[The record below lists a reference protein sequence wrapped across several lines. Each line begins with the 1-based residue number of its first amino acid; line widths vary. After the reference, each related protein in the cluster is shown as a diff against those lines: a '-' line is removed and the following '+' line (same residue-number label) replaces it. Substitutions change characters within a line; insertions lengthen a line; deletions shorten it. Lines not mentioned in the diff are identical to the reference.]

1 MAETT
6 FPLQSVTKVIGLE
19 RVDSTQALAAELAL
33 KGEPEGTLVLACEQT
48 EAFGRDGQPFYSAEG
63 GVYFTLLLRPNKTE
77 EALPDLGEKMAE
89 VIAQTLTSIFEIK
102 AKATADG
109 DTLVWDKAAHK
120 WKKIAG
126 VLVQTVQTD
135 KDELV
140 LLGVG
145 IHLNN
150 PLPASRKK
158 TEVSLKQLIR
168 TETSKE
174 LFLDELLENFWKE
187 YSYWLASA
195 R

>member
-77 EALPDLGEKMAE
+77 ESLPDLSEKMAE

>member
-48 EAFGRDGQPFYSAEG
+48 EAFGREGQPFYSAEG
-63 GVYFTLLLRPNKTE
+63 GVYFTLLLRPNKAE
-77 EALPDLGEKMAE
+77 EVLHGLGEKMAE
-89 VIAQTLTSIFEIK
+89 VIAHTLTSIFEIK

-150 PLPASRKK
+150 PLPAARKK

-187 YSYWLASA
+187 YSYWLASV

>member
-63 GVYFTLLLRPNKTE
+63 GVYFTLLLRPNKSE
-77 EALPDLGEKMAE
+77 EALHGLGEKMAK
-89 VIAQTLTSIFEIK
+89 VIAHTLTSIFEIK
-102 AKATADG
+102 AKATTDG
-109 DTLVWDKAAHK
+109 DTLVWDKPAHK

-135 KDELV
+135 KNEPM

-150 PLPASRKK
+150 PLPASCKK
-158 TEVSLKQLIR
+158 TEASLKQLIR

>member
-48 EAFGRDGQPFYSAEG
+48 EAFGRDDQPFYSAEG

-77 EALPDLGEKMAE
+77 EALHGLGEKMAE

-109 DTLVWDKAAHK
+109 DTLAWDKAAHK

-135 KDELV
+135 KDEPV

>member
-1 MAETT
+1 MAETI

-63 GVYFTLLLRPNKTE
+63 GVYFTLLLRPNKPE
-77 EALPDLGEKMAE
+77 DDF
-89 VIAQTLTSIFEIK
+89 TLTAIFEIRT
-102 AKATADG
+102 KATNEG
-109 DTLVWDKAAHK
+109 DVLAWDKNAHK

-126 VLVQTVQTD
+126 VLVQALHTD
-135 KDELV
+135 TEDWA

-187 YSYWLASA
+187 YSYWTRSA

>member
-77 EALPDLGEKMAE
+77 EALPDLSEKMAE

>member
-48 EAFGRDGQPFYSAEG
+48 EAFGGDGQPFYSAEG
-63 GVYFTLLLRPNKTE
+63 GVYFTLLLRPNKSE
-77 EALPDLGEKMAE
+77 EALHDLGEKMAE
-89 VIAQTLTSIFEIK
+89 VIAHTLTSIFEIK

-109 DTLVWDKAAHK
+109 DTLVWDKTAHK

-135 KDELV
+135 NDEPV

-158 TEVSLKQLIR
+158 AEASLKQLIR

>member
-1 MAETT
+1 MLETT

-19 RVDSTQALAAELAL
+19 RVDSTQALAAELAS
-33 KGEPEGTLVLACEQT
+33 KGEQEGTLVLACEQT
-48 EAFGRDGQPFYSAEG
+48 EAFGRDGQPFCSAEG
-63 GVYFTLLLRPNKTE
+63 GVYFTLLLRAGKSE
-77 EALPDLGEKMAE
+77 EALPALGKKMAE
-89 VIAQTLTSIFEIK
+89 VIAHTLSSVFEIK
-102 AKATADG
+102 AKATAEG
-109 DTLVWDKAAHK
+109 DTLVWDKAARK

-126 VLVQTVQTD
+126 VLVQALQTD
-135 KDELV
+135 KADLA

-145 IHLNN
+145 IQLNN

-187 YSYWLASA
+187 YAYWQNSA

>member
-63 GVYFTLLLRPNKTE
+63 GVYFTLLLRPNKSE
-77 EALPDLGEKMAE
+77 EALHGLGEKMAE

-102 AKATADG
+102 AKATAGG

-126 VLVQTVQTD
+126 VLVQTVQTE

>member
-1 MAETT
+1 MAETI

-63 GVYFTLLLRPNKTE
+63 GVYFTLLLRPNKSKD
-77 EALPDLGEKMAE
+77 AFPSLGAKMAG
-89 VIAQTLTSIFEIK
+89 VIAQTLTAIFEIRT
-102 AKATADG
+102 KATNEG
-109 DTLVWDKAAHK
+109 DVLAWDKNAHK

-126 VLVQTVQTD
+126 VLVQALHTD
-135 KDELV
+135 TEDWA
-140 LLGVG
+140 LLGAG

-158 TEVSLKQLIR
+158 TEVSLKKLIR

-187 YSYWLASA
+187 YSYWTCSA

>member
-48 EAFGRDGQPFYSAEG
+48 EAFGREGQPFYSAEG

-77 EALPDLGEKMAE
+77 EALHGLGEKMAE

>member
-48 EAFGRDGQPFYSAEG
+48 EAFGREGQPFYSAEG

-77 EALPDLGEKMAE
+77 EALHGLGEKMAE

-109 DTLVWDKAAHK
+109 DTLVWDKAARK

-126 VLVQTVQTD
+126 VLVQTVQTE

>member
-63 GVYFTLLLRPNKTE
+63 GVYFTLLLRPNKSE
-77 EALPDLGEKMAE
+77 EALHGLGEKMAE

-102 AKATADG
+102 AKATAGG
-109 DTLVWDKAAHK
+109 DTLAWDKAAHK

-135 KDELV
+135 KNEPV

>member
-19 RVDSTQALAAELAL
+19 RVDSTQTLAAELAL

-48 EAFGRDGQPFYSAEG
+48 EAFGRDDQPFYSAEG
-63 GVYFTLLLRPNKTE
+63 GVYFTLLLRPNKSE
-77 EALPDLGEKMAE
+77 EALHSLGEKMAG

-102 AKATADG
+102 AKATANG
-109 DTLVWDKAAHK
+109 DTLVWDKTAHK

-135 KDELV
+135 KAEPV